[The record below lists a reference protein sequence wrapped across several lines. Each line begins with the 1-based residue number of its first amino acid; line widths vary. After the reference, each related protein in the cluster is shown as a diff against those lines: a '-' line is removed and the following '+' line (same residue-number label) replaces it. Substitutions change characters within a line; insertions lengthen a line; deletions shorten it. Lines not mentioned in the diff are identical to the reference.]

1 MKFIV
6 DAQLPKL
13 LARFLSERGFDA
25 IHTLDFP
32 RKNVTD
38 DLEINRISLEEN
50 RIVISKDSDFYDSY
64 TARKEPYKLLFL
76 TMGNIS
82 NQDLLNLFDKN
93 LLLIIHTL
101 QNGSV
106 VEISRKNISV
116 IF

>member
-6 DAQLPKL
+6 DAQLPKS
-13 LARFLSERGFDA
+13 LARFLSERGFDS
-25 IHTLDFP
+25 IHTLDLP

-64 TARKEPYKLLFL
+64 TAHKEPYKLLYL
-76 TMGNIS
+76 TTGNIS
-82 NQDLLNLFDKN
+82 TKDLLNLFDKN

-101 QNGSV
+101 QNASV
-106 VEISRKNISV
+106 VELNRINIIV

>member
-25 IHTLDFP
+25 IHTLDLP

-50 RIVISKDSDFYDSY
+50 RVVISKDEDFYDIY
-64 TARKEPYKLLFL
+64 TARKEPYKLLYL
-76 TMGNIS
+76 TTGNIS
-82 NQDLLNLFDKN
+82 NQDLLNLFEKN
-93 LLLIIHTL
+93 LLLIVHAL
-101 QNGSV
+101 QKASV
-106 VEISRKNISV
+106 VEINRNNIIV

>member
-6 DAQLPKL
+6 DAQLPKS
-13 LARFLSERGFDA
+13 LARFLSERSFDA
-25 IHTLDFP
+25 VHTLDLP

-64 TARKEPYKLLFL
+64 TAHKEPHKLLYL

-101 QNGSV
+101 QNSSV
-106 VEISRKNISV
+106 VEMSRSNITI

>member
-13 LARFLSERGFDA
+13 LTHFLSERGFDA
-25 IHTLDFP
+25 IHTLDLP

-50 RIVISKDSDFYDSY
+50 RIVISKDEDFYDSY
-64 TARKEPYKLLFL
+64 TARKEPYKLLYL
-76 TMGNIS
+76 KTGNIS

-93 LLLIIHTL
+93 LLLIIHKL

-106 VEISRKNISV
+106 IEINRTNLIV